1 MHDWQSVARVLG
13 VVMNR
18 ESYTSGGNVSR
29 TIGHVGRTT
38 QLSFKPI
45 FVLHPQ
51 LQSTLSLVA
60 T

>member
-38 QLSFKPI
+38 Q
-45 FVLHPQ
+45 
-51 LQSTLSLVA
+51 
-60 T
+60 